1 MVAKSTMIPNKAP
14 HPNKRRA
21 PEHAKASLTRND
33 ETPTAQAA
41 KKSTLTSMME
51 ARGDTDKIV
60 QESYN
65 NLYKHPKLI
74 SQLGVVGNP
83 GNLPPDQVNF

>member
-1 MVAKSTMIPNKAP
+1 MVEKSTMIPNKAP

-51 ARGDTDKIV
+51 ARGDK
-60 QESYN
+60 
-65 NLYKHPKLI
+65 LYKRVTTTFI
-74 SQLGVVGNP
+74 NTQN
-83 GNLPPDQVNF
+83 